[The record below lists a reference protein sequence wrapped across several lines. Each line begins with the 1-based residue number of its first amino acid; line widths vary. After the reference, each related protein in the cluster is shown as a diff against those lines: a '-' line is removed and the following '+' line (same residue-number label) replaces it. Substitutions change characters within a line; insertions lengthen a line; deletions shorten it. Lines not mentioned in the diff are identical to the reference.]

1 MRISSLAGSRS
12 HRLPPVGPRKP
23 TLGSVFLRFS
33 NGCFG
38 IARAVTAAAASARRL
53 LELEPSF
60 RIGLISS
67 YSSNK
72 ERLAMLAE
80 ALRRAGLPE

>member
-1 MRISSLAGSRS
+1 MGHEERFPPLSLS
-12 HRLPPVGPRKP
+12 VGCGLRKE
-23 TLGSVFLRFS
+23 T
-33 NGCFG
+33 
-38 IARAVTAAAASARRL
+38 IARETVGI
-53 LELEPSF
+53 EILEPSF

-72 ERLAMLAE
+72 ERLSTLAD

>member
-1 MRISSLAGSRS
+1 MLRQRIQPTTLVGGEPIGQPALDLAT
-12 HRLPPVGPRKP
+12 RL
-23 TLGSVFLRFS
+23 
-33 NGCFG
+33 
-38 IARAVTAAAASARRL
+38 IAGLDA
-53 LELEPSF
+53 EPLEPSF

-72 ERLAMLAE
+72 ERLATLAD